1 MKIKPEIL
9 APAGDYDKLVAA
21 INYGADAVY
30 LGGEE
35 FSMRVACSNFS
46 DEELKRAIDFA
57 KSRNKKIYIA
67 TNVIMKNPDI
77 ENVVE
82 FAKKIHSYGADAIIL
97 SDIGA
102 FDVIKENAPKLDIH
116 ISTQANTNNYASAN
130 MWHRLGATRVVLSR
144 EMTYAEVK
152 ELRKRTSPDL
162 ELELF
167 VHGAMC
173 VSYSGR
179 CLLSSFMTGR
189 EANRGACAQ
198 PCRWKYYLMEEKRP
212 GEYMPVFEGDNGS
225 YFFNSKDLCLI
236 EFIPELVDAGI
247 TSFKIEGRVKSEYYV
262 ANTVKAYRNE
272 VDRYFDNP
280 ERYVFDK
287 KQLAELSK
295 VSHRVYSYG
304 FWHGAPT
311 DNGQIYDSSA
321 YIRDYE
327 VVGVVKECDDDGNAV
342 VEQKN
347 KFSVG
352 EKIEIMQPVNDTIE
366 FVLSE
371 MTDEKD
377 RPIES
382 APHGKMT
389 VKIKMPQKVDVNSML
404 RKEKNVD

>member
-1 MKIKPEIL
+1 MNIKPEIL

-21 INYGADAVY
+21 VQFGADAVY

-35 FSMRVACSNFS
+35 FSMRVACNNFTD
-46 DEELKRAIDFA
+46 DEIKRGIDFA
-57 KSRNKKIYIA
+57 KSNGRKIYIA
-67 TNVIMKNPDI
+67 TNVIMKNNDI
-77 ENVVE
+77 EQVAR
-82 FAKKIHSYGADAIIL
+82 FAEKIHSYGADAVIL
-97 SDIGA
+97 SDFGA
-102 FDVIKENAPKLDIH
+102 FDVVKTAVPDLDIH
-116 ISTQANTNNYASAN
+116 VSTQANTNNYASAN
-130 MWHRLGATRVVLSR
+130 MWHKLGASRVVLSR
-144 EMTYAEVK
+144 EMSYGEVK
-152 ELRKRTSPDL
+152 ELRAKTDPSL

-236 EFIPELVDAGI
+236 EFIPELVDAGV

-262 ANTVKAYRNE
+262 ANTVKAYRRE
-272 VDRYFDNP
+272 VDRYFENP
-280 ERYVFDK
+280 EKYVFDK
-287 KQLAELSK
+287 SMLDELGK
-295 VSHRVYSYG
+295 VSHRVYSHG

-311 DNGQIYDSSA
+311 DDGQIYDSSA

-327 VVGVVKECDDDGNAV
+327 VVAVVKECDDDGNAV
-342 VEQKN
+342 VMQKN

-352 EKIEIMQPVNDTIE
+352 EKIEVMQPFNDTFE
-366 FVLSE
+366 FEVQE
-371 MTDEKD
+371 IFDEKGKS
-377 RPIES
+377 IES
-382 APHGKMT
+382 ASHGKMMA
-389 VKIKMPQKVDVNSML
+389 KIKLPKKVDVNSML
-404 RKEKNVD
+404 RKQK

>member
-1 MKIKPEIL
+1 MNKKPEIL

-21 INYGADAVY
+21 VQFGADAVY

-35 FSMRVACSNFS
+35 FSMRVACNNFG
-46 DEELKRAIDFA
+46 DEDLKRGIDFA
-57 KSRNKKIYIA
+57 KENGKKIYIA
-67 TNVIMKNPDI
+67 TNVIMKNHDI
-77 ENVVE
+77 ENVAR
-82 FAKKIHSYGADAIIL
+82 FAEKIYSYGADAVIL
-97 SDIGA
+97 SDVGA
-102 FDVIKENAPKLDIH
+102 FDIVKNAVPKLDIH

-130 MWHRLGATRVVLSR
+130 MWHKMGASRVVLSR
-144 EMTYAEVK
+144 EMTYSEVK
-152 ELRKRTSPDL
+152 ELRARTDPSL

-198 PCRWKYYLMEEKRP
+198 PCRWKYYLMEETRP
-212 GEYMPVFEGDNGS
+212 GEYMPVFEGDEGS

-236 EFIPELVDAGI
+236 EFIPELVDAGV

-262 ANTVKAYRNE
+262 ANTVKVYRRE
-272 VDRYFDNP
+272 VDRYFENP
-280 ERYVFDK
+280 DKYVFDK
-287 KQLAELSK
+287 NQLNELGK
-295 VSHRVYSYG
+295 VSHRIYSHG

-311 DNGQIYDSSA
+311 EDGQVYASSA

-327 VVGVVKECDDDGNAV
+327 VVAVVKACDDEGYAL

-352 EKIEIMQPVNDTIE
+352 EKIEVMQPVGEGFE
-366 FVLSE
+366 FEVAELF
-371 MTDEKD
+371 DEKD
-377 RPIES
+377 RPIE
-382 APHGKMT
+382 AAAHGKMMAK
-389 VKIKMPQKVDVNSML
+389 VKLPHKVDVNSML
-404 RKEKNVD
+404 RKQK

>member
-1 MKIKPEIL
+1 MKKPEIL
-9 APAGDYDKLVAA
+9 APAGDYDKLRAA
-21 INYGADAVY
+21 VLYGADAVY

-46 DEELKRAIDFA
+46 DDDLKRGIDFA
-57 KSRNKKIYIA
+57 KENGRKIYIA
-67 TNVIMKNPDI
+67 TNVIMKNDDI
-77 ENVVE
+77 EKVAD
-82 FAKKIHSYGADAIIL
+82 FAKKIYSYGADAVIL
-97 SDIGA
+97 SDMGA
-102 FDVIKENAPKLDIH
+102 FSAVKEAAPKLDIH
-116 ISTQANTNNYASAN
+116 VSTQANTNNYASAN
-130 MWHRLGATRVVLSR
+130 MWHYLGASRVVLSR
-144 EMTYAEVK
+144 EMTYKEVK
-152 ELRKRTSPDL
+152 TLREKTDPRL

-236 EFIPELVDAGI
+236 EYIPELVDSGV

-262 ANTVKAYRNE
+262 ANTVKAYRSE
-272 VDRYFDNP
+272 VDRYFENP
-280 ERYVFDK
+280 QKYVFDK
-287 KQLAELSK
+287 RQLEELGK
-295 VSHRVYSYG
+295 VSHRVYSTG
-304 FWHGAPT
+304 FWHGAPKA
-311 DNGQIYDSSA
+311 DGQIYDSSA

-327 VVGVVKECDDDGNAV
+327 VVGVVKECDEFGNAL

-352 EKIEIMQPVNDTIE
+352 DKIEVMQPFGETFTFSVDGMQN
-366 FVLSE
+366 
-371 MTDEKD
+371 EKGEE
-377 RPIES
+377 ITS
-382 APHGKMT
+382 APHGKMI
-389 VKIKMPQKVDVNSML
+389 VKIKLPCAADVNSML
-404 RKEKNVD
+404 RKEK

>member
-1 MKIKPEIL
+1 MLIKKPEIL

-21 INYGADAVY
+21 VQYGADAVY

-35 FSMRVACSNFS
+35 FSMRVACNNFS
-46 DEELKRAIDFA
+46 DDDLKRGIDFA
-57 KSRNKKIYIA
+57 KENGKKIYIA
-67 TNVIMKNPDI
+67 TNVIMKNHDL
-77 ENVVE
+77 ENVGR
-82 FAKKIHSYGADAIIL
+82 FAEKIYSYGADAVIL

-102 FDVIKENAPKLDIH
+102 FDIVKNTVPNLDIH

-130 MWHRLGATRVVLSR
+130 MWHKLGASRVVLSR
-144 EMTYAEVK
+144 EMTYQEVK
-152 ELRKRTSPDL
+152 ELREKTDKDL

-179 CLLSSFMTGR
+179 CLLSSFMIGR

-212 GEYMPVFEGDNGS
+212 GQFYQVFEEDEGS

-236 EFIPELVDAGI
+236 ECIPELVDAGV

-262 ANTVKAYRNE
+262 ANTVKAYRHE
-272 VDRYFDNP
+272 IDRYYENP
-280 ERYVFDK
+280 DKYVFDPR
-287 KQLAELSK
+287 QLEELNK

-304 FWHGAPT
+304 FWHGAPKDDGQVY
-311 DNGQIYDSSA
+311 DNNA

-327 VVGVVKECDDDGNAV
+327 VVGVVKECDDEGNV
-342 VEQKN
+342 VVQQKN

-352 EKIEIMQPVNDTIE
+352 ETLEVMQPINDTIE
-366 FVLSE
+366 FTVES
-371 MTDEKD
+371 MQDEKGNEID
-377 RPIES
+377 S
-382 APHGKMT
+382 APHGRMT
-389 VKIKMPQKVDVNSML
+389 VKMKLPQKVDVNSML
-404 RKEKNVD
+404 RKQK

>member
-1 MKIKPEIL
+1 MVTRPEIL

-21 INYGADAVY
+21 LQYGADAVY

-35 FSMRVACSNFS
+35 FSMRVACSNFT
-46 DEELKRAIDFA
+46 DDDIKRGIDLA
-57 KSRNKKIYIA
+57 KSMGRKIYIA
-67 TNVIMKNPDI
+67 TNVIMKNNDI
-77 ENVVE
+77 ENVGK
-82 FAKKIHSYGADAIIL
+82 FAEKIYSYGADAIIL

-102 FDVIKENAPKLDIH
+102 FDTVKNAVPNLDIH
-116 ISTQANTNNYASAN
+116 VSTQANTNNYASAN
-130 MWHRLGATRVVLSR
+130 MWHKLGATRVVLSR
-144 EMTYAEVK
+144 EMTYQEVK
-152 ELRKRTSPDL
+152 ELRQKTDPAL

-212 GEYMPVFEGDNGS
+212 GEYMPVFEGDTGS

-236 EFIPELVDAGI
+236 EFIPELIDSGV

-262 ANTVKAYRNE
+262 ANTVKAYRQE
-272 VDRYFDNP
+272 VDRYLDNP
-280 ERYVFDK
+280 EKYVFDK
-287 KQLAELSK
+287 RQLEELGK
-295 VSHRVYSYG
+295 VSHRVYSHG

-311 DNGQIYDSSA
+311 EEGQVYNSSA

-327 VVGVVKECDDDGNAV
+327 VVGVVKECDDDGNALV
-342 VEQKN
+342 MQKN

-352 EKIEIMQPVNDTIE
+352 EKLEVMQPYNDTFD
-366 FVLSE
+366 FVV
-371 MTDEKD
+371 
-377 RPIES
+377 ES
-382 APHGKMT
+382 IIDDKGKEIQSAAHGKML
-389 VKIKMPQKVDVNSML
+389 VKLKLPCKADVNSML
-404 RKEKNVD
+404 RKQKNVD

>member
-1 MKIKPEIL
+1 MNKKPEIL

-21 INYGADAVY
+21 IQFGADAVY

-35 FSMRVACSNFS
+35 FSMRVACNNFS
-46 DEELKRAIDFA
+46 DEELKRGIDFA
-57 KSRNKKIYIA
+57 KTNGRKIYIA
-67 TNVIMKNPDI
+67 TNVIMKNNDI
-77 ENVVE
+77 EQVAR
-82 FAKKIHSYGADAIIL
+82 FAEKIHSYGADAVIL

-102 FDVIKENAPKLDIH
+102 FDVVKNAVPDLDIH
-116 ISTQANTNNYASAN
+116 VSTQANTNNYASAN
-130 MWHRLGATRVVLSR
+130 MWHKLGASRVVLSR
-144 EMTYAEVK
+144 EMTYGEVK
-152 ELRKRTSPDL
+152 ELRARTDPSL

-212 GEYMPVFEGDNGS
+212 GEYMPVFEGDTGS

-236 EFIPELVDAGI
+236 EFIPELVDSGV

-262 ANTVKAYRNE
+262 ANTVKAYRRE
-272 VDRYFDNP
+272 VDRYFENP
-280 ERYVFDK
+280 EKYVFDK
-287 KQLAELSK
+287 NMLDELGK

-311 DNGQIYDSSA
+311 DDGQIYDSSA

-327 VVGVVKECDDDGNAV
+327 VVAVVKECDDDGNAV
-342 VEQKN
+342 VMQKN

-352 EKIEIMQPVNDTIE
+352 EKIEVMQPFNDTFE
-366 FVLSE
+366 FEVQE
-371 MTDEKD
+371 IFDEKGKS
-377 RPIES
+377 IES
-382 APHGKMT
+382 AAHGKMMAR
-389 VKIKMPQKVDVNSML
+389 IKLPKKVDVNSML
-404 RKEKNVD
+404 RKQK

>member
-1 MKIKPEIL
+1 MLNKKPEIL

-21 INYGADAVY
+21 VQFGADAVY

-35 FSMRVACSNFS
+35 FSMRVACNNFG
-46 DEELKRAIDFA
+46 DEDLKRGIDFA
-57 KSRNKKIYIA
+57 KENGKKIYIA
-67 TNVIMKNPDI
+67 TNVIMKNHDI
-77 ENVVE
+77 ENVAR
-82 FAKKIHSYGADAIIL
+82 FAEKIYSYGADAVIL
-97 SDIGA
+97 SDVGA
-102 FDVIKENAPKLDIH
+102 FDIVKNAVPNLDIH

-130 MWHRLGATRVVLSR
+130 MWHKMGASRVVLSR
-144 EMTYAEVK
+144 EMTYPEVK
-152 ELRKRTSPDL
+152 ELRARTDPSL

-198 PCRWKYYLMEEKRP
+198 PCRWKYYLMEETRP
-212 GEYMPVFEGDNGS
+212 GEYMPVFEGDEGS

-236 EFIPELVDAGI
+236 EFIPELVDAGV

-262 ANTVKAYRNE
+262 ANTVKAYRQE
-272 VDRYFDNP
+272 VDKYFENP
-280 ERYVFDK
+280 DKYVFDK
-287 KQLAELSK
+287 NQLNELGK
-295 VSHRVYSYG
+295 VSHRIYSHG

-311 DNGQIYDSSA
+311 EDGQVYASSA

-327 VVGVVKECDDDGNAV
+327 VVAVVKECDDEGYAL

-352 EKIEIMQPVNDTIE
+352 EKIEVMQPVGESFE
-366 FVLSE
+366 FEVTE
-371 MTDEKD
+371 FFDEKG
-377 RPIES
+377 RAIES
-382 APHGKMT
+382 AAHGKMMAK
-389 VKIKMPQKVDVNSML
+389 VKLPHKVDVNSML
-404 RKEKNVD
+404 RKQK

>member
-1 MKIKPEIL
+1 MNIKPEIL

-21 INYGADAVY
+21 VQFGADAVY

-35 FSMRVACSNFS
+35 FSMRVACNNFTD
-46 DEELKRAIDFA
+46 DEIKRGIDFA
-57 KSRNKKIYIA
+57 KSNGRKIYIA
-67 TNVIMKNPDI
+67 TNVIMKNNDI
-77 ENVVE
+77 EQVAR
-82 FAKKIHSYGADAIIL
+82 FAEKIHSYGADAVIL
-97 SDIGA
+97 SDFGA
-102 FDVIKENAPKLDIH
+102 FDVVKTAVPDLDIH
-116 ISTQANTNNYASAN
+116 VSTQANTNNYASAN
-130 MWHRLGATRVVLSR
+130 MWHKLGASRVVLSR
-144 EMTYAEVK
+144 EMSYGEVK
-152 ELRKRTSPDL
+152 ELRAKTDPSL

-236 EFIPELVDAGI
+236 EFIPELVDAGV

-262 ANTVKAYRNE
+262 ANTVKAYRRE

-280 ERYVFDK
+280 EKYVFDK
-287 KQLAELSK
+287 SMLDELGK
-295 VSHRVYSYG
+295 VSHRVYSHG

-311 DNGQIYDSSA
+311 DDGQIYDSSA

-327 VVGVVKECDDDGNAV
+327 VVAVVKECDDDGNAV
-342 VEQKN
+342 VMQKN

-352 EKIEIMQPVNDTIE
+352 EKIEVMQPFNDTFE
-366 FVLSE
+366 FEVQE
-371 MTDEKD
+371 IFDEKGKS
-377 RPIES
+377 IES
-382 APHGKMT
+382 ASHGKMMA
-389 VKIKMPQKVDVNSML
+389 KIKLPKKVDVNSML
-404 RKEKNVD
+404 RKQK

>member
-1 MKIKPEIL
+1 MNKKPEIL

-21 INYGADAVY
+21 VLYGADAVY

-46 DEELKRAIDFA
+46 DEDIKRGIDFA
-57 KSRNKKIYIA
+57 KSNGKKIYIA
-67 TNVIMKNPDI
+67 TNVIMKNNDI
-77 ENVVE
+77 EQLAR
-82 FAKKIHSYGADAIIL
+82 FAEKIYSYGADAVIL

-102 FDVIKENAPKLDIH
+102 FDVVKNAVPNLDIH

-130 MWHRLGATRVVLSR
+130 MWHKLGASRVVLSR
-144 EMTYAEVK
+144 EMTYGEVK
-152 ELRKRTSPDL
+152 ELRRKTDPNL

-189 EANRGACAQ
+189 EANRGACTQ

-212 GEYMPVFEGDNGS
+212 GEYMPVFENDNGS

-236 EFIPELVDAGI
+236 EFIPELVDSGV

-262 ANTVKAYRNE
+262 ANTVKAYRHE
-272 VDRYFDNP
+272 LDRYFENP
-280 ERYVFDK
+280 DKYEFDK
-287 KQLAELSK
+287 HWIEELGK

-304 FWHGAPT
+304 FWHGAPA
-311 DNGQIYDSSA
+311 DDGQIYDSSA

-342 VEQKN
+342 VMQKN

-352 EKIEIMQPVNDTIE
+352 ETIEVMQPLNENFE
-366 FVLSE
+366 FELTE
-371 MTDEKD
+371 MTDEKGKQ
-377 RPIES
+377 IES
-382 APHGKMT
+382 AAHGKML
-389 VKIKMPQKVDVNSML
+389 VNIKLPKKTDVNSML
-404 RKEKNVD
+404 RKQK

>member
-1 MKIKPEIL
+1 MRKPEIL

-21 INYGADAVY
+21 VQYGADAVY

-46 DEELKRAIDFA
+46 DEDIKKGIDFA
-57 KSRNKKIYIA
+57 KENGKKIYIA
-67 TNVIMKNPDI
+67 TNVIMKNNDI
-77 ENVVE
+77 EQVAR
-82 FAKKIHSYGADAIIL
+82 FAEKIYSYGADAVIL
-97 SDIGA
+97 SDCGA
-102 FDVIKENAPKLDIH
+102 FDAVKNAVPKLDIH

-130 MWHRLGATRVVLSR
+130 FWHKLGASRVVLSR
-144 EMTYAEVK
+144 EMSYSEVK
-152 ELRKRTSPDL
+152 ELRQKTDSSL

-225 YFFNSKDLCLI
+225 YFFNAKDLCLI
-236 EFIPELVDAGI
+236 EFIPELIDSGV

-262 ANTVKAYRNE
+262 ANTVKAYRHE
-272 VDRYFDNP
+272 VDRYFENP
-280 ERYVFDK
+280 EKYVFDRR
-287 KQLAELSK
+287 QLEELGK
-295 VSHRVYSYG
+295 VSHRVYSHG

-311 DNGQIYDSSA
+311 ADGQIYDSSA

-327 VVGVVKECDDDGNAV
+327 VVGVVKECDDEGNAV
-342 VEQKN
+342 VMQKN

-352 EKIEIMQPVNDTIE
+352 ERIEVMQPFGDTFE
-366 FVLSE
+366 FTAE
-371 MTDEKD
+371 AMQNEKGES
-377 RPIES
+377 INS
-382 APHGKMT
+382 APHGKMM
-389 VKIKMPQKVDVNSML
+389 VRIKLPQKADVNSML
-404 RKEKNVD
+404 RKEK

>member
-1 MKIKPEIL
+1 MLNKKPEIL

-21 INYGADAVY
+21 VQFGADAVY

-35 FSMRVACSNFS
+35 FSMRVACNNFG
-46 DEELKRAIDFA
+46 DEDLKRGIDFA
-57 KSRNKKIYIA
+57 KKNGKKIYIA
-67 TNVIMKNPDI
+67 TNVIMKNHDI
-77 ENVVE
+77 ENVAR
-82 FAKKIHSYGADAIIL
+82 FAEKIYSYGADAVIL

-102 FDVIKENAPKLDIH
+102 FDIVKNTVPNLDIH
-116 ISTQANTNNYASAN
+116 VSTQANTNNYASAN
-130 MWHRLGATRVVLSR
+130 MWHKMGASRVVLSR
-144 EMTYAEVK
+144 EMTYPEVK
-152 ELRKRTSPDL
+152 ELRARTDPSL

-198 PCRWKYYLMEEKRP
+198 PCRWKYYLMEETRP
-212 GEYMPVFEGDNGS
+212 GEYMPVFEGDEGS

-236 EFIPELVDAGI
+236 EFIPELVDAGV

-262 ANTVKAYRNE
+262 ANTVRAYRRE
-272 VDRYFDNP
+272 VDRYFENP
-280 ERYVFDK
+280 EKYVFDK
-287 KQLAELSK
+287 NQLHELGK
-295 VSHRVYSYG
+295 VSHRIYSHG

-311 DNGQIYDSSA
+311 EEGQVYASSA

-327 VVGVVKECDDDGNAV
+327 VVAVVKECDEDGYAL

-352 EKIEIMQPVNDTIE
+352 EKIEVMQPVGEGFE
-366 FVLSE
+366 FEVTELY
-371 MTDEKD
+371 DEKG
-377 RPIES
+377 RTIES
-382 APHGKMT
+382 AAHGKMMAR
-389 VKIKMPQKVDVNSML
+389 VKMPHKVDVNSML
-404 RKEKNVD
+404 RKQK

>member
-1 MKIKPEIL
+1 MNKKPEIL

-21 INYGADAVY
+21 IQFGADAVY

-35 FSMRVACSNFS
+35 FSMRVACNNFS
-46 DEELKRAIDFA
+46 DEELKRGIDFA
-57 KSRNKKIYIA
+57 KTNGRKIYIA
-67 TNVIMKNPDI
+67 TNVIMKNNDI
-77 ENVVE
+77 EQVAR
-82 FAKKIHSYGADAIIL
+82 FAEKIHSYGADAVIL
-97 SDIGA
+97 SDLGA
-102 FDVIKENAPKLDIH
+102 FDVVKNAVPDLDIH
-116 ISTQANTNNYASAN
+116 VSTQANTNNYASAN
-130 MWHRLGATRVVLSR
+130 MWHKLGASRVVLSR
-144 EMTYAEVK
+144 EMTYGEVK
-152 ELRKRTSPDL
+152 ELRARTDPSL

-212 GEYMPVFEGDNGS
+212 GEYMPVFEGDTGS

-236 EFIPELVDAGI
+236 EFIPELVDSGV

-262 ANTVKAYRNE
+262 ANTVKAYRRE
-272 VDRYFDNP
+272 VDRYFENP
-280 ERYVFDK
+280 EKYVFDK
-287 KQLAELSK
+287 NMLDELGK

-311 DNGQIYDSSA
+311 DDGQIYDSSA

-327 VVGVVKECDDDGNAV
+327 VVAVVKECDDDGNAV
-342 VEQKN
+342 VMQKN

-352 EKIEIMQPVNDTIE
+352 EKIEVMQPFNDTFE
-366 FVLSE
+366 FEVQE
-371 MTDEKD
+371 IFDEKGKS
-377 RPIES
+377 IES
-382 APHGKMT
+382 AAHGKMMAR
-389 VKIKMPQKVDVNSML
+389 IKLPKKVDVNSML
-404 RKEKNVD
+404 RKQK

>member
-1 MKIKPEIL
+1 LNTKPEIL

-21 INYGADAVY
+21 IQYGADAVY

-35 FSMRVACSNFS
+35 FSMRVACDNFS
-46 DEELKRAIDFA
+46 DDQLKKGIDFA
-57 KSRNKKIYIA
+57 KENGRKIYIA
-67 TNVIMKNPDI
+67 ANVIMKNENIDI
-77 ENVVE
+77 IAD
-82 FAKKIHSYGADAIIL
+82 FANKIYNYGADAVIV

-102 FDVIKENAPKLDIH
+102 FDVIKRNVPNLDIH

-130 MWHRLGATRVVLSR
+130 MWHKLGASRVVLSR
-144 EMTYAEVK
+144 EMTYDEVK
-152 ELRKRTSPDL
+152 KVREKTDKDL

-212 GEYMPVFEGDNGS
+212 GEYMPVFENDSGS

-236 EFIPELVDAGI
+236 EFLPEIVDAGV
-247 TSFKIEGRVKSEYYV
+247 SSLKIEGRVKSEYYV
-262 ANTVKAYRNE
+262 ANTVKAYRQE
-272 VDRYFDNP
+272 LDRYFENP
-280 ERYVFDK
+280 DKYVFDK
-287 KQLAELSK
+287 SQLEELGK

-311 DNGQIYDSSA
+311 NDGQIYNSSA

-327 VVGVVKECDDDGNAV
+327 VVGVVKECDDDGNAIIL
-342 VEQKN
+342 QKN

-352 EKIEIMQPVNDTIE
+352 ETVEIMQPFGKT
-366 FVLSE
+366 LSYKIDN
-371 MTDEKD
+371 MKDERD
-377 RPIES
+377 REIDC
-382 APHGKMT
+382 APHGKML
-389 VKIKMPQKVDVNSML
+389 VKIKLPCKVDENSMI
-404 RKEKNVD
+404 RKEKIVD